1 MTELLAFVL
10 SLAFLTAA
18 SNVEAAEPAAVKLRS
33 IGFLS
38 ETNTNAAG
46 LAALKKALRELNY
59 VDGETVAFR
68 SRGAGGRIEQ
78 IDTAAADLLS
88 QKVDLIVADGLSAG
102 QAARRQTRTI
112 PIVIASLIEPI
123 RASGNVTGAT
133 NVSPDLGVQ
142 RLRLLK
148 EMSPKISRVAVLWHE
163 ANPIPPAY
171 LKQVRK
177 AAAPLGVEIEP
188 RRVKT
193 SGQLST
199 VFDAMAANK
208 DDGVIVEPQLL
219 FTQRLGELIALATKA
234 HVASISG
241 VEEFAAAGGLASYG
255 LNAEQLWRH
264 TAVLIDRIFNMRK
277 PKSGQPAELPALQP
291 EKVELVIN
299 LNAAGRLGL
308 SISPEI
314 LKRADKVLR

>member
-1 MTELLAFVL
+1 
-10 SLAFLTAA
+10 
-18 SNVEAAEPAAVKLRS
+18 
-33 IGFLS
+33 
-38 ETNTNAAG
+38 
-46 LAALKKALRELNY
+46 
-59 VDGETVAFR
+59 
-68 SRGAGGRIEQ
+68 
-78 IDTAAADLLS
+78 
-88 QKVDLIVADGLSAG
+88 
-102 QAARRQTRTI
+102 
-112 PIVIASLIEPI
+112 
-123 RASGNVTGAT
+123 
-133 NVSPDLGVQ
+133 
-142 RLRLLK
+142 
-148 EMSPKISRVAVLWHE
+148 MSPKISRVAVLWHE

-177 AAAPLGVEIEP
+177 AAAPLGIEIEP